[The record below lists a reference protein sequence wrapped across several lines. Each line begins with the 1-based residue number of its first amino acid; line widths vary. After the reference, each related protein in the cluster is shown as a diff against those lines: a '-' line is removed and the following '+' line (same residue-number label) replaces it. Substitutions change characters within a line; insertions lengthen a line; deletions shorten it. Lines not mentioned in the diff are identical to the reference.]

1 MIQCGVCQ
9 RVFDPGEPW
18 NVKVI
23 ICHRCREK
31 GTSIV
36 FSENEDEFGERHIGR
51 KLTRKEMRERKGARR
66 IKVGP

>member
-23 ICHRCREK
+23 VCHRCREK

-36 FSENEDEFGERHIGR
+36 FSDEDEFGKRYLSR
-51 KLTRKEMRERKGARR
+51 KLTRKEMRERRGARGV
-66 IKVGP
+66 KVGP

>member
-23 ICHRCREK
+23 VCHRCREK

-36 FSENEDEFGERHIGR
+36 FSDEDEFGKRYLSR
-51 KLTRKEMRERKGARR
+51 KLTRKEMRERREARGV
-66 IKVGP
+66 KVGP